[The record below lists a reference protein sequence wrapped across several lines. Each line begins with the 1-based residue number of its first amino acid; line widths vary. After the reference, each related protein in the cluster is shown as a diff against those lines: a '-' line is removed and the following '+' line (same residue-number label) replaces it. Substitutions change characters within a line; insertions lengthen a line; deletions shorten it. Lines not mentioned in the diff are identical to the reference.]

1 MSGYWYPL
9 LADKQNHIFKS
20 DALFEQAYS
29 IYKFDA
35 KLRSLILSE
44 ISKIEVAVRTQIAYV
59 TSHNYIIMAYGL
71 LIPLFLKILQST
83 LRHFQKLMKN
93 IQGAMRI
100 LLPHSR

>member
-20 DALFEQAYS
+20 GALFEQAYS

-59 TSHNYIIMAYGL
+59 MSHNYDGL
-71 LIPLFLKILQST
+71 WFTDSSPF
-83 LRHFQKLMKN
+83 KN
-93 IQGAMRI
+93 PAI
-100 LLPHSR
+100 